1 MMSSPPRVP
10 AGPVS
15 EADADWVERY
25 EVASN
30 YDGWRLDQF
39 LTHKLKRASRTR
51 VVEIIRASVRLADGR
66 AVRPAMRVR
75 TGDVVEIPRNE
86 RSDPG
91 SPPLSAIT
99 LLAST
104 PPIVVVQKPP
114 GTLVHRTAHEATA
127 TVDVWLQATWPNRRI
142 EPVHRLDR
150 ETSGCL
156 VCAEGLDAIR
166 ALRARF
172 EESLV
177 RKVYLALVNDPEERL
192 PQGHTQTIDTPL
204 GFDPDSAVRI
214 RMGVGD
220 LPCATH
226 LRVLRR
232 VGPVAVLQIQ
242 IDRGRQHQIRVHL
255 WMIGTPI
262 VGDKLYGMGDTFFQT
277 WLDAPGDSALVA
289 QLATRWHCLHAWEV
303 AWEDDRGAHR
313 FRAPPPPHMAAYVD
327 GLVPAEG

>member
-1 MMSSPPRVP
+1 MPSPSPRPPAAPVP
-10 AGPVS
+10 

-51 VVEIIRASVRLADGR
+51 VVEIIRACVRLADGR

-75 TGDVVEIPRNE
+75 TGDVVEIPRTE

-91 SPPLSAIT
+91 GPPLSAIG
-99 LLAST
+99 LLASA
-104 PPIVVVQKPP
+104 PPIYVVQKPP

-127 TVDVWLQATWPNRRI
+127 TVDVWLQATYPTKRI

-177 RKVYLALVNDPEERL
+177 RKVYLALVDDPDARL
-192 PQGHTQTIDTPL
+192 PVGHTQTIDTPL

-214 RMGVGD
+214 RMGAGD

-226 LRVLRR
+226 LRVLHR

-242 IDRGRQHQIRVHL
+242 IDRGRQHQIRAHL
-255 WMIGTPI
+255 WMLGTPV
-262 VGDKLYGMGDTFFQT
+262 VGDKLYGMGDAFFQR
-277 WLDAPGDSALVA
+277 WLDAPGDPTLVA

-303 AWEDDRGAHR
+303 AWDDGATTHR
-313 FRAPPPPHMAAYVD
+313 FIAPPPAHMAAYVS
-327 GLVPAEG
+327 GLAPVA